1 MIKKHKKRPH
11 KNLGQFAA
19 ARLDN
24 GELVKGC
31 LIYQHGSP
39 FTYILTNENID
50 RMIFDDDGNCKCKLV
65 RVMSKDIREVFG
77 RRLYDYNES

>member
-1 MIKKHKKRPH
+1 MMRKHKKRPH
-11 KNLGQFAA
+11 KNLGQFVA

-24 GELVKGC
+24 GKLVKGC

-39 FTYILTNENID
+39 FTYILTDKNID
-50 RMIFDDDGNCKCKLV
+50 WMMVDKDGNCKCKLI

-77 RRLYDYNES
+77 R

>member
-1 MIKKHKKRPH
+1 MIRKHKKKLNP
-11 KNLGQFAA
+11 NLGQFLA

-39 FTYILTNENID
+39 FTYIITNENID
-50 RMIFDDDGNCKCKLV
+50 RMIVDDDGNCKCKLV
-65 RVMSKDIREVFG
+65 RVMSKDIRGFYE
-77 RRLYDYNES
+77 R